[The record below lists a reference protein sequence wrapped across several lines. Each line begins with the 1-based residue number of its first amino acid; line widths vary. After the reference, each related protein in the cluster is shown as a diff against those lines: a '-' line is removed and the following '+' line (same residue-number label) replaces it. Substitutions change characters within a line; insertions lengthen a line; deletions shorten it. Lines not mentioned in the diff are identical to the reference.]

1 MTEHQTPNT
10 EYRIPNTMTTELAT
24 PRNRNRKR
32 RRAKRRRQLLQSAV
46 VFMLVLILAVGE
58 IVKMRASIPE
68 PERDANTAA
77 RGAKT
82 ANVNKPAAP
91 ALSIEELT
99 RLSVNEAGQF
109 PILEYHDIKA
119 GRTKMFHSPRA
130 FRHDLERLYA
140 ENYRPISFQDYL
152 DNHIDVPAGMTPVIL
167 TFDDARELQ
176 FRYRKDGS
184 IDPECGV
191 GIMQEFARTHP
202 DFPVKATFFVLTE
215 WGFGNHRQTAQ
226 KFHALRAMGCD
237 LQNHTYNHHYFGRME
252 DGAIVRE
259 IAQGKASVEQMAPG
273 AQVNIL
279 ALPGGQHPRS
289 KNEAILRNGEAGGI
303 HYANR
308 AVVDAWGGPAPSP
321 VSRKFNPFRIPRIEP
336 IEDGDGL
343 THWLDYLKTHPKS
356 RYISD
361 GNPNTVTLPRKEA
374 ASVLSERLRGNTL
387 RTY

>member
-1 MTEHQTPNT
+1 MT
-10 EYRIPNTMTTELAT
+10 IELAST
-24 PRNRNRKR
+24 RNRKR
-32 RRAKRRRQLLQSAV
+32 RRAKRRRQVVQSAA
-46 VFMLVLILAVGE
+46 VFGLVLILAVGE

-68 PERDANTAA
+68 PERSQSVAA
-77 RGAKT
+77 HGEKSERT
-82 ANVNKPAAP
+82 QTPAPP
-91 ALSIEELT
+91 ALSAEELT
-99 RLSVNEAGQF
+99 RLGVNEAGQF
-109 PILEYHDIKA
+109 PILEYHDIKV
-119 GRTKMFHSPRA
+119 GKTKMFHSPRA

-152 DNHIDVPAGMTPVIL
+152 DNRINVPAGMTPVIL
-167 TFDDARELQ
+167 TFDDARESQ
-176 FRYRKDGS
+176 FQYRKDGS
-184 IDPECGV
+184 INPECAV

-202 DFPVKATFFVLTE
+202 DFPTKATFFVLTE

-226 KFHALRAMGCD
+226 KFQALRAMGCD

-252 DGAIVRE
+252 DEAIVRE
-259 IAQGKASVEQMAPG
+259 IAQGKQSVEQMAPG

-289 KNEAILRNGEAGGI
+289 KNEDILKIGEAGSI

-321 VSRKFNPFRIPRIEP
+321 ATRKFNPFRIPRIEP

-343 THWLDYLKTHPKS
+343 THWLDFLKSHPKL

-361 GNPNTVTLPRKEA
+361 GDPNTVTLPRKA
-374 ASVLSERLRGNTL
+374 APAVASERLHGSIL